1 MNDQLRTRDAGV
13 SAPGNDGML
22 LVSPAQMIAR
32 AKAINQVKSELMQ
45 ESVHYYTLGGNK
57 KIKHADGTEETVP
70 QFSLGKPGA
79 EMLQLAFGFSSEIQ
93 STVSKDDPNARF
105 TMTIGEWIERPGS
118 TRKEKVFR
126 EVAMTGA
133 YEVTSLCSVYAND
146 GRLLAR
152 ASGSCNNGESAFR
165 STPYADAKNPVL
177 KRSEKRAFVA
187 AMLIAAGAS
196 DLFTQD
202 LEDLEVTP
210 AGQPSHAAKD
220 GGASNAAP
228 KASSAGWMN
237 DGQKKLIYAKLKGYG
252 FSDEDI
258 NAVRDHIN
266 AQPTWREGKPML
278 TKVVDAS
285 EKDARAVVDE
295 WLKAIAAAAKAATEG
310 GDSKGA

>member
-32 AKAINQVKSELMQ
+32 INAIQQVKKELMQ
-45 ESVHYYTLGGNK
+45 EGVHFYTLGGNK
-57 KIKHADGTEETVP
+57 KIKLADGTEETVP

-93 STVSKDDPNARF
+93 STVIKDDANARF
-105 TMTIGEWIERPGS
+105 TVTIGEWQKVPGG
-118 TRKEKVFR
+118 KDIKVFR
-126 EVAMTGA
+126 EQPMVGI
-133 YEVTSLCSVYAND
+133 YEVSSLCSVYAND

-165 STPYADAKNPVL
+165 STPYADAKNPIL
-177 KRSEKRAFVA
+177 KRAEKRAFVA

-210 AGQPSHAAKD
+210 AGQSSHSAKD
-220 GGASNAAP
+220 GGASNAAA
-228 KASSAGWMN
+228 KTSSAGWMN
-237 DGQKKLIYAKLKGYG
+237 DGQKRLVYAKLKGYG
-252 FSDEDI
+252 FSDDDI

-278 TKVVDAS
+278 AKIVDSS

-295 WLKAIAAAAKAATEG
+295 WLKAIAAAAKPATEG